1 MSRKHR
7 MLAVTLSPAVLTPLK
22 IAMID
27 NLKME
32 RDVS

>member
-7 MLAVTLSPAVLTPLK
+7 MLAVTLSPTVLTLLK

-32 RDVS
+32 RDIS